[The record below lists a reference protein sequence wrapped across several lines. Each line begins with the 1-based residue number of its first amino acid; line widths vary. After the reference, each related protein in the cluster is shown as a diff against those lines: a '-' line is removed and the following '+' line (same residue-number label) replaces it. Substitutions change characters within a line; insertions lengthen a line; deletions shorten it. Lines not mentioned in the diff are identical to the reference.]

1 MTRVIS
7 APSFL
12 IAVGAGLASALLFAS
27 LVGGSM
33 LALPLFFLTPLP
45 LGIAALGWGTAAGL
59 VAGVVTAAAVGIGL
73 GLPAMLAVA
82 LAHVAPTLIAAHL
95 LGLARLLDPADATA
109 PREWYP
115 IGRVLAA
122 VTLVVAA
129 TTVIGGI
136 AAGFDP
142 AEISAQVTTG
152 YRELMVQDGVGAAP
166 GQASSQVEPVV
177 HAMVRLMPAMIG
189 AFGVLVIVFDLWA
202 AARVVRMSGR
212 LARPVDDLASV
223 ELPVSAGLVLAAA
236 LALSFV
242 DGTPG
247 LIAGVIAG
255 ALFSAH
261 FLVGLGVLHTLA
273 RRTEA
278 RIIIL
283 AFVYGLMML
292 FTIPAALVALAGLLE
307 PHIGLRRRLPP
318 PGSA

>member
-12 IAVGAGLASALLFAS
+12 IAIGAGLASALLFAS
-27 LVGGSM
+27 LVGGTM

-45 LGIAALGWGTAAGL
+45 LGIAALGWGTSAGL
-59 VAGVVTAAAVGIGL
+59 VAGVVATAAVGIGL

-95 LGLARLLDPADATA
+95 LGLARLLDPADPAS

-122 VTLVVAA
+122 VTSVVAA
-129 TTVIGGI
+129 ATIVGGI

-142 AEISAQVTTG
+142 VTISAQIVEG
-152 YRELMVQDGVGAAP
+152 YRDLMVQDGTAAVPGHGA
-166 GQASSQVEPVV
+166 SQVEPVV
-177 HAMVRLMPAMIG
+177 HAMVRMMPAVIG
-189 AFGVLVIVFDLWA
+189 ALGVQVVVFDLWA
-202 AARVVRMSGR
+202 AARVVRLSGR
-212 LARPVDDLASV
+212 LARPVDDLATV
-223 ELPVSAGLVLAAA
+223 ELPVVAGLVFAAA

-242 DGTPG
+242 DGPFG
-247 LIAGVIAG
+247 LVAGVIAG

-273 RRTEA
+273 RRTQA

-292 FTIPAALVALAGLLE
+292 FTIPAALVALAGVLE
-307 PHIGLRRRLPP
+307 PHVGLRRRLPP
-318 PGSA
+318 PGAV